1 VNNVCDEAL
10 RDVLLLL
17 QVEVIVAIGK
27 FAEKRANLAVA
38 GTELQTKIK
47 VITLHYLACSII
59 CIKKSLLIH

>member
-1 VNNVCDEAL
+1 MNNICDEAL

-27 FAEKRANLAVA
+27 FAETRANLAVA

-47 VITLHYLACSII
+47 VITLHYLAWFNFVQKKPFII
-59 CIKKSLLIH
+59 H

>member
-1 VNNVCDEAL
+1 MNEICDEAL

-38 GTELQTKIK
+38 GTELRGKIK
-47 VITLHYLACSII
+47 VVTIHYLACNII
-59 CIKKSLLIH
+59 LYSKKPL